1 MATDLWLWLVTC
13 LVSWESGK
21 TLTISSGWP
30 GPQASPT
37 GNQSAFQGP
46 TVNDSAPGPCQMT
59 AAGGEP
65 DTLSQLATLY
75 LQRFDWIVTFVEEY
89 IRERNCPGFF
99 ACCDEKALSKSNS
112 GNKGFF
118 SVSVLGL
125 SSMVR
130 KFGKLGYT
138 EITTG
143 EQRET
148 GGCILLQL
156 PFSTYIVS

>member
-1 MATDLWLWLVTC
+1 M
-13 LVSWESGK
+13 
-21 TLTISSGWP
+21 P
-30 GPQASPT
+30 
-37 GNQSAFQGP
+37 
-46 TVNDSAPGPCQMT
+46 
-59 AAGGEP
+59 AAVGEP
-65 DTLSQLATLY
+65 DTLSQLATVY

-99 ACCDEKALSKSNS
+99 ACCDEKALGKSKL

-148 GGCILLQL
+148 DGSTLLQL